1 MDMPHPF
8 RRSDIISIV
17 PIYKVK
23 FNPLDSVIEWDAN
36 TSCLLTCLTMMS
48 LLQHVACSSAD
59 GRTLLESSK
68 TFLDKGKLEDAVN
81 YGTKVQSWSC
91 VLTHHDDFLTT
102 TSCWLYMVMQA
113 LAKLVAVCGPY
124 HRMTAGAYSLL
135 AVVLYHTGDFNQV
148 FSFWDLSQ

>member
-1 MDMPHPF
+1 
-8 RRSDIISIV
+8 
-17 PIYKVK
+17 
-23 FNPLDSVIEWDAN
+23 
-36 TSCLLTCLTMMS
+36 MMS

-81 YGTKVQSWSC
+81 YGTK
-91 VLTHHDDFLTT
+91 
-102 TSCWLYMVMQA
+102 A